1 MLVSE
6 VQLMMIRPDLFD
18 CECHVRTGNAA
29 LTIDTTQELVETTGI
44 LVQVS
49 NTLVEVM
56 KNAGKKQGN
65 GEDEDATQMR
75 EK

>member
-1 MLVSE
+1 MQVSE

-18 CECHVRTGNAA
+18 CECHVRTAIPTM
-29 LTIDTTQELVETTGI
+29 TINSTQELADTTGI

-56 KNAGKKQGN
+56 KIAGKRREN
-65 GEDEDATQMR
+65 GHAPQMR

>member
-1 MLVSE
+1 MQISE

-18 CECHVRTGNAA
+18 CECHVRTGISA
-29 LTIDTTQELVETTGI
+29 LTIDTTQDLVETTGI

-49 NTLVEVM
+49 NDLVEVM
-56 KNAGKKQGN
+56 KLAGKNREN
-65 GEDEDATQMR
+65 GKNGHASQVR